1 MEYLHART
9 PRSLRY
15 DALRFPGC
23 VRISLTREAF
33 ENSDDRIEYW
43 DAGTETAWVVADNY
57 AVHEGTSAKMRAA
70 LVEAGAS
77 EATAEAAAADLG
89 ELAGEVRIIR
99 WMLAS
104 LLGVVLTG
112 FGLLGAAVIQIL
124 VRLP

>member
-1 MEYLHART
+1 MKI
-9 PRSLRY
+9 
-15 DALRFPGC
+15 
-23 VRISLTREAF
+23 V
-33 ENSDDRIEYW
+33 
-43 DAGTETAWVVADNY
+43 
-57 AVHEGTSAKMRAA
+57 SAKMRGA

-77 EATAEAAAADLG
+77 ETTAEAATADIG

-104 LLGVVLTG
+104 LLGVVLAG

>member
-1 MEYLHART
+1 MKT
-9 PRSLRY
+9 
-15 DALRFPGC
+15 
-23 VRISLTREAF
+23 V
-33 ENSDDRIEYW
+33 
-43 DAGTETAWVVADNY
+43 
-57 AVHEGTSAKMRAA
+57 SAKIRGA

-77 EATAEAAAADLG
+77 EATADAAAADIG

-112 FGLLGAAVIQIL
+112 FGLLGAAVIRIL

>member
-1 MEYLHART
+1 MKI
-9 PRSLRY
+9 
-15 DALRFPGC
+15 
-23 VRISLTREAF
+23 V
-33 ENSDDRIEYW
+33 
-43 DAGTETAWVVADNY
+43 
-57 AVHEGTSAKMRAA
+57 SAKMRAA

-77 EATAEAAAADLG
+77 EAAAADLG